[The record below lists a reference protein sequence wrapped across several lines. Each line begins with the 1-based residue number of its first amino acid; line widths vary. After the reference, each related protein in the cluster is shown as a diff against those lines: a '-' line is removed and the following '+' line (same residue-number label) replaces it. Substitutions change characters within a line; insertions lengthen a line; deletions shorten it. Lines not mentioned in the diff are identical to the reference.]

1 VSLQNSLF
9 LFPVTFR
16 NGAIL
21 SDERLA
27 GLVNSW
33 RCVCRCC
40 DPNPVL
46 LASSLIIALG
56 Q

>member
-9 LFPVTFR
+9 PFPVTFR
-16 NGAIL
+16 NGAVL

-33 RCVCRCC
+33 RGVCCCC
-40 DPNPVL
+40 DPNLVL
-46 LASSLIIALG
+46 LASSSIIALG